1 MISRLPAGKSFQ
13 RTTGLADSWR
23 FLLTNNRHCNR
34 GRRPALPGVQP
45 ARQTSAEIARPLR
58 EEVLTK
64 FSGVALQVALARFDH
79 REQLLSFALPG
90 RFSILHAQ
98 SFMKEV
104 QIMCAAEQVA

>member
-13 RTTGLADSWR
+13 RTTGFADSWK

-34 GRRPALPGVQP
+34 GRRAALPGVQP
-45 ARQTSAEIARPLR
+45 TRQTSAEIARSLR

-64 FSGVALQVALARFDH
+64 FNGVALQAALARFDH
-79 REQLLSFALPG
+79 REQLLSFALPD
-90 RFSILHAQ
+90 RLSIVHAEP
-98 SFMKEV
+98 FTKEV